1 MYTGYLDGFG
11 NVIYFEVPTDIYL
24 DLDLTAPIGADV
36 REFAES
42 IGLEVFV
49 YFVPSPVHPS
59 V

>member
-1 MYTGYLDGFG
+1 
-11 NVIYFEVPTDIYL
+11 VPTDIYL

-36 REFAES
+36 GEFAES